1 MAIQI
6 RKSAM
11 IAALLVCS
19 LVSWAAV
26 VPRGTRILGVDV
38 GTAQNNDF
46 NAAFAMARKAGM
58 QDIGL
63 SLDWADLETSPGKYD
78 LMWIEIAN
86 TYYSAAGVTLTLTIR
101 PVHTNR
107 IRLPEDLQ
115 GRKLDD
121 PVVIARFGKL
131 LESIF
136 RAAPKVKISA
146 LSIGSESDVYLGK
159 DKALWKSFRVFFA
172 KSSLRAKQLRPGLKV
187 TAEMTYNGITGPMRA
202 EAAAVNKLADLVAV
216 SHYPLNDDFSVQ
228 KPQVVSNLFNTICK
242 LYPGRP
248 IAFYQFGYPSSPAL
262 GSSEKLQAQFIRE
275 AFKAW
280 DQHAKQ
286 ITLIDF
292 TWLHDTSPDG
302 LKGVQQYYGITD
314 LRFSEFISS
323 LGLRTYAGAGTDK
336 LAYKALCEE
345 AKARGW

>member
-1 MAIQI
+1 MLLRVSIL
-6 RKSAM
+6 AM
-11 IAALLVCS
+11 IAALLACG
-19 LVSWAAV
+19 LGALAAV
-26 VPRGTRILGVDV
+26 VPKGARILGVDV

-46 NAAFAMARKAGM
+46 NAAFAKARKAGM

-78 LMWIEIAN
+78 LKWIEIAN
-86 TYYSAAGVTLTLTIR
+86 TYYSAAGVSVTLTIR
-101 PVHTNR
+101 PIHTNR
-107 IRLPEDLQ
+107 SRLPADLQ
-115 GRKLDD
+115 DRKLDE
-121 PVVIARFGKL
+121 PVVIARFGAL
-131 LESIF
+131 LENCL
-136 RAAPKVKISA
+136 RAAPKMKISA
-146 LSIGSESDVYLGK
+146 LSIGSETDAYLGK

-172 KSSLRAKQLRPGLKV
+172 KSAALAKQLKPGLKV
-187 TAEMTYNGITGPMRA
+187 TAEMTYNGLTGPMRA

-228 KPQVVSNLFNTICK
+228 KPQVVSGLFNTICK
-242 LYPGRP
+242 LYPGRS
-248 IAFYQFGYPSSPAL
+248 IAFYQFGYPSSSVL

-292 TWLHDTSPDG
+292 TWLHDTSPEG
-302 LKGVQQYYGITD
+302 LKSVQQYYGITD

-336 LAYKALCEE
+336 LAYKVLCEE